1 VPALPR
7 SCALPRT
14 VPTRRRLLLALL
26 VAAIATEARP
36 ADPARAPDA
45 AGAKELDAALRAVVS
60 AGPLAGARTGILVT
74 DVETGNVLFARDP
87 DALLNPASN
96 VKLVTTAAVL
106 ARLGPDYR
114 YDTEFYVENGAGD
127 AAARTLYVKG
137 KGDPSLVTERLWA
150 IAGDLFHL
158 GIRRVGDVVVDD
170 SYFDGER
177 LGPGFDQETGD
188 KSYLAPTGA
197 ASLNWNTIA
206 VHVAPGDRRGGKA
219 RVELEPASD
228 LFDVDVRATTVAPG
242 ARRRLVISSV
252 RAGARQR
259 IVVDGRIP
267 QGSRLQTV
275 WRRIDDPALYVGHT
289 LRRVLELRGVKFA
302 GKVRRG
308 NVPQGA
314 RLVHVAQSE
323 SLGEI
328 VRRLNKTSNNFVAE
342 QLLETLGAQLKGT
355 PGSWPKGVEAVE
367 EFLAELGIPRG
378 GYVMK
383 NGSGL
388 NDTNR
393 FSARQLVTILR
404 AMWGRFPLH
413 AEYVASLPV
422 AGRDGTI
429 RWRMEGTEAAGRLRA
444 KTGTLE
450 SATALS
456 GYVET
461 AGHRTLAFAILVND
475 FAGRA
480 SAATRSVDALG
491 AALAASGGAP
501 GSVGAAVA
509 AAKEPGEAAP
519 SLALD
524 LPAQVRT
531 YYALGRAGDRRNL
544 AFLRSALLSERDP
557 ALRLAIAEC
566 LYLSDPD
573 GQTARR
579 TFLDAIPQDPAAFV
593 RLWVAA
599 GAGAPGVEVP
609 VLPSLGDL
617 AADSSADALARLVD
631 LAPAGAADGGLARAL
646 ADVLAD
652 VAAGSPEELVG
663 ALRSASPAAQD
674 AAIGALG
681 TGIARS
687 EEREHPFPG
696 ALRELGARHDE
707 AGEFARALQPRLAA
721 AIAAA
726 NAARAAPTL
735 VPSSGTLPAREPSGG

>member
-1 VPALPR
+1 LG
-7 SCALPRT
+7 
-14 VPTRRRLLLALL
+14 RRILLAALL
-26 VAAIATEARP
+26 SVIATEARSAEP
-36 ADPARAPDA
+36 SRSPDA
-45 AGAKELDAALRAVVS
+45 AATKELDGVLRALVS
-60 AGPLAGARTGILVT
+60 AGPLAGARTGILVS
-74 DVETGNVLFARDP
+74 DVETGQVLFARDP

-96 VKLVTTAAVL
+96 VKLVTTAAAL
-106 ARLGPDYR
+106 ARLGPEFR
-114 YDTEFYVENGAGD
+114 FDTEFSVDAGAGAGD
-127 AAARTLYVKG
+127 AARALYVKG

-150 IAGDLFHL
+150 IAGDLYHL

-228 LFDVDVRATTVAPG
+228 LFDLDVRATTVAPG
-242 ARRRLVISSV
+242 ARRKLVVSSV
-252 RAGARQR
+252 QAGARQR
-259 IVVDGRIP
+259 IVVEGRIP

-275 WRRIDDPALYVGHT
+275 WRRIDDPALYLGST
-289 LRRVLELRGVKFA
+289 LRRLLELRGVKFA

-308 NVPQGA
+308 PVPQGA
-314 RLVHVAQSE
+314 RLLHVAQSE

-404 AMWGRFPLH
+404 AMWARFPVS
-413 AEYVASLPV
+413 AEYVVSLPV
-422 AGRDGTI
+422 AARDGTI

-450 SATALS
+450 SVTTLS
-456 GYVET
+456 GFVES

-475 FAGRA
+475 FSGRA
-480 SAATRSVDALG
+480 SSATRAVDALG

-509 AAKEPGEAAP
+509 AAKEPAEGAP
-519 SLALD
+519 PALAQN
-524 LPAQVRT
+524 LPAQLKT
-531 YYALGRAGDRRNL
+531 YYTLGRAGDRRNL

-579 TFLDAIPQDPAAFV
+579 TFLDALPQDPSALV
-593 RLWVAA
+593 RLWTAA
-599 GAGAPGVEVP
+599 GAGTPGVESP

-617 AADSSADALARLVD
+617 AAEGTADALARLVD
-631 LAPAGAADGGLARAL
+631 LAPAGADDAGLARAL

-652 VAAGSPEELVG
+652 VGAMAPEELV
-663 ALRSASPAAQD
+663 ATLRAASPAAQE

-681 TGIARS
+681 TGVARS
-687 EEREHPFPG
+687 DEREHPFPA
-696 ALRELGARHDE
+696 ALRELAARQDE
-707 AGEFARALQPRLAA
+707 AGAFARTLQPRLAA
-721 AIAAA
+721 AVAAA

-735 VPSSGTLPAREPSGG
+735 VPSSGTLPARPGGG

>member
-1 VPALPR
+1 VGRVVVAG
-7 SCALPRT
+7 
-14 VPTRRRLLLALL
+14 RRLLLALL
-26 VAAIATEARP
+26 LSALATGARSAEP
-36 ADPARAPDA
+36 PRAPDPA
-45 AGAKELDAALRAVVS
+45 ATKELDAALAAVVS

-74 DVETGNVLFARDP
+74 DVETGQVLFARDP

-96 VKLVTTAAVL
+96 VKLVTSAAAL
-106 ARLGPDYR
+106 ARLGPDFR
-114 YDTEFYVENGAGD
+114 FDTEFYVDSGAGD
-127 AAARTLYVKG
+127 ASTRALYVKG

-158 GIRRVGDVVVDD
+158 GLRRVGDVVIDD

-228 LFDVDVRATTVAPG
+228 LFEVDVRATTVAPG
-242 ARRRLVISSV
+242 ARRKLVVSSV
-252 RAGARQR
+252 QVGARQR
-259 IVVDGRIP
+259 VIVEGRIP

-275 WRRIDDPALYVGHT
+275 WRRIDDPALYLGNT
-289 LRRVLELRGVKFA
+289 LRRLLELRGVKFA

-308 NVPQGA
+308 AVPQGA
-314 RLVHVAQSE
+314 RLLHVAQSE

-342 QLLETLGAQLKGT
+342 QLIETLGAQQKGA

-367 EFLAELGIPRG
+367 EFLAELGVPRG

-404 AMWGRFPLH
+404 AMWARFPLH
-413 AEYVASLPV
+413 AEYVVSLPV

-450 SATALS
+450 SVTSLS

-475 FAGRA
+475 FAGRP

-491 AALAASGGAP
+491 AALAASGGPP
-501 GSVGAAVA
+501 GSVGAALAVV
-509 AAKEPGEAAP
+509 KGEGAP
-519 SLALD
+519 SLAPD
-524 LPAQVRT
+524 LPAKVKT

-579 TFLDAIPQDPAAFV
+579 AFLDALPQDPAPFV
-593 RLWVAA
+593 RLWTAA
-599 GAGAPGVEVP
+599 GAGAPGADAP

-617 AADSSADALARLVD
+617 AAEASADALSRLVD

-652 VAAGSPEELVG
+652 VAAMAPAELVA
-663 ALRSASPAAQD
+663 ALRSASPAAQE
-674 AAIGALG
+674 AAVGALG
-681 TGIARS
+681 AGIARS
-687 EEREHPFPG
+687 DEREHPFL
-696 ALRELGARHDE
+696 ATVRELAARPDE
-707 AGEFARALQPRLAA
+707 AGAFARDLQPRLAA
-721 AIAAA
+721 AVTAA

-735 VPSSGTLPAREPSGG
+735 VPSSGTLPAHAPGGGG

>member
-1 VPALPR
+1 MTTLGRIAIAV
-7 SCALPRT
+7 
-14 VPTRRRLLLALL
+14 LLA
-26 VAAIATEARP
+26 ASATRARP
-36 ADPARAPDA
+36 AEPPRAPDA
-45 AGAKELDAALRAVVS
+45 AATRELDAALHAVVS
-60 AGPLAGARTGILVT
+60 ASPLDGARTGILVS
-74 DVETGNVLFARDP
+74 DVETGQVLFSRDP

-96 VKLVTTAAVL
+96 VKLVTTAAAL
-106 ARLGPDYR
+106 ARLGPEFR
-114 YDTEFYVENGAGD
+114 FDTEFYVDGSASD
-127 AAARTLYVKG
+127 AAARALYVKG

-150 IAGDLFHL
+150 IAGDLYHL
-158 GIRRVGDVVVDD
+158 GIRRVGDVVIDD

-228 LFDVDVRATTVAPG
+228 LFDVDVRATTVAAG
-242 ARRRLVISSV
+242 TRRKLVVSSV
-252 RAGARQR
+252 QAHARQR
-259 IVVDGRIP
+259 IIVDGRIP
-267 QGSRLQTV
+267 QDSRLQTV
-275 WRRIDDPALYVGHT
+275 WRRIDDPALYLGAT
-289 LRRVLELRGVKFA
+289 LRRLLELRGVKFA

-308 NVPQGA
+308 AVPQGA
-314 RLVHVAQSE
+314 RLLHVAQSD
-323 SLGEI
+323 SLGEV

-342 QLLETLGAQLKGT
+342 QVLETLGAQLKGT
-355 PGSWPKGVEAVE
+355 PGSWPKGVAAVE

-404 AMWGRFPLH
+404 AMWARFPVH
-413 AEYVASLPV
+413 AEYVVSLPV

-450 SATALS
+450 SVTTLS

-480 SAATRSVDALG
+480 SAATRAVDALG

-501 GSVGAAVA
+501 GSVGAAVLA
-509 AAKEPGEAAP
+509 AAKVPGEGAP
-519 SLALD
+519 SLAAD
-524 LPAQVRT
+524 LPAQVKT

-579 TFLDAIPQDPAAFV
+579 TFLDAIPQDLSALV
-593 RLWVAA
+593 RLWGAA
-599 GAGAPGVEVP
+599 GAGAPGTDAP
-609 VLPSLGDL
+609 ILPSLGDL
-617 AADSSADALARLVD
+617 AAEANADALARLVE
-631 LAPAGAADGGLARAL
+631 LAPAGASDGGLARAL
-646 ADVLAD
+646 SEVLAD
-652 VAAGSPEELVG
+652 VAAMAPEELVT
-663 ALRSASPAAQD
+663 ALRSAPPEAQE

-681 TGIARS
+681 AGVARS
-687 EEREHPFPG
+687 DEREHPFPA
-696 ALRELGARHDE
+696 ALRVLAAHQDE
-707 AGEFARALQPRLAA
+707 AGAFARALQPRLAA
-721 AIAAA
+721 AVAAA
-726 NAARAAPTL
+726 NAARSAPTL
-735 VPSSGTLPAREPSGG
+735 VPSSGTLPARQGGGG